1 MPWSTRELAELAG
14 TTVKAVRH
22 YHAVGLLD
30 EPARKSNGYKQ
41 YGVAHLVR
49 LLRITRLKELG
60 VPLAAMRTDAAED
73 LPAAIRALDGELAER
88 IARLQRIRTEL
99 TAALEHNAP
108 LDTPA
113 AFHTVAES
121 LSERD
126 RALATV
132 LGGVFDD
139 AALGDLSAL
148 LEEPSAA
155 DELFDALPPDADD
168 AAIDTLAPLLVE
180 TIRAQHA
187 RFPWMA
193 ADVTAASPHGKLVA
207 ERTLGAAF
215 LELYNP
221 AQVKAL
227 ARAATLLADRPPADG

>member
-22 YHAVGLLD
+22 YHAIGLLD
-30 EPARKSNGYKQ
+30 EPERRSNGYKQ

-73 LPAAIRALDGELAER
+73 LPTAIRALDGELAER
-88 IARLQRIRTEL
+88 IARLQRIRAEL
-99 TAALEHNAP
+99 ATALEHNAP

-113 AFHTVAES
+113 AFHAVAES
-121 LSERD
+121 LSDRD

-132 LGGVFDD
+132 LGGIFDD
-139 AALGDLSAL
+139 AALGDLGAL
-148 LEEPSAA
+148 MAEPTDA
-155 DELFDALPPDADD
+155 DERFDALPPDADD
-168 AAIDTLAPLLVE
+168 ATIEELALRLAAS
-180 TIRAQHA
+180 IREQHA
-187 RFPWMA
+187 RYPWMA
-193 ADVTAASPHGKLVA
+193 DPNAVSVRGRNAA

-221 AQVKAL
+221 AQMRAL
-227 ARAATLLADRPPADG
+227 ARAAALLDE

>member
-22 YHAVGLLD
+22 YHEIGLLD
-30 EPARKSNGYKQ
+30 EPERLSNGYKQ

-73 LPAAIRALDGELAER
+73 LPTSIRALDGELAER
-88 IARLQRIRTEL
+88 IARLQRTRAEL
-99 TAALEHNAP
+99 ATALEHNAP

-113 AFHTVAES
+113 AFHAVAES
-121 LSERD
+121 FSDRD

-148 LEEPSAA
+148 MAESTDA
-155 DELFDALPPDADD
+155 DELFDALQPDADD
-168 AAIDTLAPLLVE
+168 AAIEDLAGRLAA
-180 TIRAQHA
+180 TIREQHA

-193 ADVTAASPHGKLVA
+193 DPNAVSVRGRNAA
-207 ERTLGAAF
+207 ERALGAAF

-221 AQVKAL
+221 AQMRVL
-227 ARAATLLADRPPADG
+227 ARAAALLDE

>member
-1 MPWSTRELAELAG
+1 MAWSTRELAELAG

-22 YHAVGLLD
+22 YHSIGLLD
-30 EPARKSNGYKQ
+30 EPARASNGYKQ

-60 VPLAAMRTDAAED
+60 VPLAAMRSDAAAD
-73 LPAAIRALDGELAER
+73 LPTAIRALDGELAER
-88 IARLQRIRTEL
+88 IARLQHIRAEL
-99 TAALEHNAP
+99 AAALEHNAP

-113 AFHTVAES
+113 AFHAVAES
-121 LSERD
+121 LSDRD

-132 LGGVFDD
+132 LGGVFDG

-148 LEEPSAA
+148 MAESTDA
-155 DELFDALPPDADD
+155 DEIFDALPPDADD
-168 AAIDTLAPLLVE
+168 ATIEDLAQRLAAS
-180 TIRAQHA
+180 IREQHE

-193 ADVTAASPHGKLVA
+193 DPTAASARGRNAA
-207 ERTLGAAF
+207 EQTLGAVF

-221 AQVKAL
+221 AQMRAL
-227 ARAATLLADRPPADG
+227 ARAAAMIDE